1 MISFKCKLFE
11 FLFGDGVWGDAVGK
25 RCPQTRHEQNTSPKD
40 AGSGEPFGDVAGDA
54 LIVFSAQAYLNCL
67 RIELGMLS
75 LAFTTRQIFGFTQFQ
90 SFIQF
95 RSVLEN

>member
-1 MISFKCKLFE
+1 M
-11 FLFGDGVWGDAVGK
+11 
-25 RCPQTRHEQNTSPKD
+25 
-40 AGSGEPFGDVAGDA
+40 PFGGRGGDA
-54 LIVFSAQAYLNCL
+54 LIGFVVQAYLNCL